1 MGCNE
6 HKPKG
11 ELIRVVRSPEGEI
24 SLDFTGKKNGQRRV
38 SLQKRPPACGKPQKA
53 IGSTAY
59 WNARFP
65 TRCTKRWRG
74 RLTAMGTPDRTLG
87 ALGLCAKARALVCGT
102 PMVCEALAGRRKPM
116 LAVLAA
122 DNSAATD
129 KRLEDKCRYY
139 GVPTV
144 RIAQDGEALARA
156 VGKSGRLA
164 AVAITD
170 ENLCRLVRSTLDTR
184 NENHN
189 A

>member
-1 MGCNE
+1 
-6 HKPKG
+6 
-11 ELIRVVRSPEGEI
+11 
-24 SLDFTGKKNGQRRV
+24 
-38 SLQKRPPACGKPQKA
+38 
-53 IGSTAY
+53 
-59 WNARFP
+59 
-65 TRCTKRWRG
+65 
-74 RLTAMGTPDRTLG
+74 MGTPDRTLG

-129 KRLEDKCRYY
+129 KCRYY

-144 RIAQDGEALARA
+144 RIAQDGEALVRA